1 MILKNNKTETSAMLD
16 DAGISALHGKLHA
29 NSVHKAIEQ
38 AEMFLKD
45 EIERAKSL
53 NQRALDFLKLI
64 IALISIISALSL
76 FSDSH
81 INVKEV
87 FLGFIISMIFLAFA
101 IFFFTYMQRPTK
113 FGSLGRSPNTW
124 LQKGIIDGDDKSHIT
139 TLTYI
144 LRDYQAGI
152 DVSVGNNNKKARLLE
167 LGLWLFIATPM
178 PVLINLLIT
187 YFSK

>member
-1 MILKNNKTETSAMLD
+1 MAKNNKIETSAMLD

-29 NSVHKAIEQ
+29 DSVHKAIEQ

-76 FSDSH
+76 FLDSH
-81 INVKEV
+81 LNVKEV
-87 FLGFIISMIFLAFA
+87 FLGFIISMIFLFLA
-101 IFFFTYMQRPTK
+101 IVVFTYMQRPTK
-113 FGSLGRSPNTW
+113 FGSLGRTPETW
-124 LQKGIIDGDDKSHIT
+124 LQKGIIDGDGEAYIT
-139 TLTYI
+139 TLTHI
-144 LRDYQAGI
+144 LRGYQARI
-152 DVSVGNNNKKARLLE
+152 EVSVGNNNKKARLLE

-178 PVLINLLIT
+178 PALINFLVTYLI
-187 YFSK
+187 SN